1 MSSTPEYLDSQGGSP
16 QPPDGRSGRRTAL
29 LVGGLVGLV
38 VVAGAGAWAAWS
50 FFSTG
55 PQPAEALPASTV
67 AYAAVDLDP
76 SGGQKIEALR
86 TLRKFPE
93 FRDQVGL
100 ETDDDVRRYLFEQIQ
115 DATPCA
121 DLDYGDDVEPWLG
134 DRMAVAAVDT
144 GGDQPEPVFVLQ
156 VSDEDAADRGLARL
170 RDCSG
175 EDLAWHV
182 ADGWALVGETQEVV
196 DGVAADAG
204 DASLAD
210 DDDFQHWTDEAG
222 GDGIVTAYLS
232 PAAGRLLSDELDSLT
247 NQGGMP
253 HQYAEDCAAPCL
265 GYSYTGPGAAIPDAV
280 DALKDFGGMAA
291 TMRFSDGSLE
301 LEVAADAGEA
311 EHALGGSEGG
321 DDVLATLPD
330 DTGAAIGIGL
340 AEGWLGDLVDADTLR
355 QLAGETGLDLPD
367 DAEALAGRSAALAVS
382 GDIDPDSL
390 FGLTDGTGLP
400 VGLKVQ
406 GDADRIAT
414 IVDKLGEPLGVDTE
428 GDTIVVGPNADY
440 RQRLLED
447 GGLGDTD
454 AFRHAVPDAG
464 DAGAVLF
471 VNFDAGSWFAD
482 QEELQPLQAVGASVR
497 VEDGTSHLVLRVTT
511 D

>member
-1 MSSTPEYLDSQGGSP
+1 MSSTPEYLDSHGGSP
-16 QPPDGRSGRRTAL
+16 QPPGTDGGRRTAL
-29 LVGGLVGLV
+29 IAGGVVGLLAV
-38 VVAGAGAWAAWS
+38 VGVGAWAAWS

-67 AYAAVDLDP
+67 GYVSVDLDP

-100 ETDDDVRRYLFEQIQ
+100 ETDDDVRKWLFEEVQGS
-115 DATPCA
+115 TSCP
-121 DLDYGDDVEPWLG
+121 DLDYGDDIEPWLG
-134 DRMAVAAVDT
+134 DRMAVAAVDA
-144 GGDQPEPVFVLQ
+144 GADQPDPVVVLQ
-156 VSDEDAADRGLARL
+156 VSDEDAADRGLSAL

-175 EDLAWHV
+175 EDLAWHLG
-182 ADGWALVGETQEVV
+182 DGWALLGATQDVV
-196 DGVAADAG
+196 DGVAADAA

-222 GDGIVTAYLS
+222 GDGIMTAYLS
-232 PAAGRLLSDELDSLT
+232 PKAGSLIAD
-247 NQGGMP
+247 QLGDDWIGMP
-253 HQYAEDCAAPCL
+253 QQYAEDCAAPCL
-265 GYSYTGPGAAIPDAV
+265 GYSSVGPEAAIPGALDS
-280 DALKDFGGMAA
+280 LKDFGGMAA

-301 LEVAADAGEA
+301 LEVAADAGDA
-311 EHALGGSEGG
+311 EQALGGSDGG

-330 DTGAAIGIGL
+330 DTGAALGVGL
-340 AEGWLGDLVDADTLR
+340 AEGWLGHLVDADTLR
-355 QLAGETGLDLPD
+355 QLADETGLDLPG

-382 GDIDPDSL
+382 GDIDLDSL
-390 FGLTDGTGLP
+390 FDLTGDSGLP

-406 GDADRIAT
+406 GDADRIAAV
-414 IVDKLGEPLGVDTE
+414 VDRFGEPLGVDTE
-428 GDTIVVGPNADY
+428 GDTVAVGPDADY
-440 RQRLLED
+440 RRQLLED

-471 VNFDAGSWFAD
+471 VNFDAGSWFD
-482 QEELQPLQAVGASVR
+482 DVEELQPLEALGASVR
-497 VEDGTSHLVLRVTT
+497 VDGGTSHLVLRVTT